1 MLEQLHYYIKT
12 QLINHQ
18 GVELINWKKINK
30 NNNKITKLRKT
41 LDKCLAWSWI
51 IFEALATSW
60 TWLVERPSPL
70 WRILSEKPNRLN
82 SFIQQDQLEREKTL
96 DEGTS
101 LTTSSMVWHPYHMT
115 HTSTY
120 NYINFP
126 TQGSGYF
133 VLQRG
138 NCPAEVKKIL
148 RFFQGIIMYTSC
160 TWSCHLVEIGGQHI
174 PNYTHSKSL
183 HN

>member
-1 MLEQLHYYIKT
+1 M
-12 QLINHQ
+12 
-18 GVELINWKKINK
+18 
-30 NNNKITKLRKT
+30 
-41 LDKCLAWSWI
+41 
-51 IFEALATSW
+51 
-60 TWLVERPSPL
+60 
-70 WRILSEKPNRLN
+70 SEKPNRLN

-126 TQGSGYF
+126 TQGSGHF

-138 NCPAEVKKIL
+138 NCLAEVKKIL
-148 RFFQGIIMYTSC
+148 RFFQGIICTIMYILMYMELPPSRNRWATGPKQGVVQNHLPINICSC
-160 TWSCHLVEIGGQHI
+160 GQIIILPQLYQVCPHFQ
-174 PNYTHSKSL
+174 TTL
-183 HN
+183 L